1 MSELRLR
8 ADLVA
13 WQKRIRRPVRRLWA
27 IMLGSCGFGGVA
39 EAHQAAGAAP
49 VGDNV
54 GKLRIRRHRAQPH
67 GSNGRNVENG

>member
-27 IMLGSCGFGGVA
+27 IMLGSCGFAGTGHNRMAAMGGMSKTA
-39 EAHQAAGAAP
+39 EETVH
-49 VGDNV
+49 
-54 GKLRIRRHRAQPH
+54 RIY
-67 GSNGRNVENG
+67 GTKIGMKET